1 MLLRP
6 PPNLENRP
14 YVVVDQANTLFQKLV
29 KMSHTYFCIFRIAYG
44 VGVSL
49 RSTLNDLF
57 SIQTYVFSQWTW
69 DVPCEVEPFKPT
81 RLQQAT
87 VASAIDPTVTTS
99 SSTSPPVSP
108 SAASWRTSSSEDVT
122 SPVVFEDFE
131 SEIDEEYWRKYQSLS
146 ASHNVFFATK
156 TTHTKKN

>member
-1 MLLRP
+1 MRLPCHRTSMTTSLLLLYR
-6 PPNLENRP
+6 
-14 YVVVDQANTLFQKLV
+14 
-29 KMSHTYFCIFRIAYG
+29 
-44 VGVSL
+44 
-49 RSTLNDLF
+49 
-57 SIQTYVFSQWTW
+57 
-69 DVPCEVEPFKPT
+69 PT

-156 TTHTKKN
+156 TTHLKKN

>member
-1 MLLRP
+1 MVWGSRFAQPLP
-6 PPNLENRP
+6 IC
-14 YVVVDQANTLFQKLV
+14 F
-29 KMSHTYFCIFRIAYG
+29 I
-44 VGVSL
+44 
-49 RSTLNDLF
+49 
-57 SIQTYVFSQWTW
+57 IQTYVFSNWTW

-81 RLQQAT
+81 RLQAAT
-87 VASAIDPTVTTS
+87 VASIDPAVTTS

-156 TTHTKKN
+156 WLFNFEFSRQNIQLKQILK